1 MKEDDKIFDSG
12 LYGTFP
18 NANIAPVSG
27 ATQTRA
33 VVNGLYY
40 DLPFS
45 HTQWGLVS
53 AAVDANAPWWD
64 QGSIATTWYNGL
76 IDGDSPRPGEVDNNT
91 NKIRIVYQY
100 IDIAGVFQGPFYKDP
115 DSAGTGNGPQTFA
128 KFPYEVN
135 LTNALESSFNIPAPL
150 NDTSLVDSN
159 GRGGLYSLSAANNS
173 MALLSASSFDT
184 FSDDPVVGL
193 LFNNLP
199 AASGAHVNTH
209 HLEDPETGG
218 GVAGVNKYAAATIR
232 FAGNYFNGAEDGKHR
247 KIALVTKKGNTV
259 TYTINKH
266 ESAHGRHTFTATGS
280 GGSDF
285 SDSKNNLGS
294 NGESGAVGPDLRRL
308 KALGYR

>member
-18 NANIAPVSG
+18 NANIAPVEG
-27 ATQTRA
+27 ATQTRGLRE
-33 VVNGLYY
+33 GLYY
-40 DLPFS
+40 DFPFL
-45 HTQWGLVS
+45 HTQWGNVS
-53 AAVDANAPWWD
+53 AAVEANVPWWD
-64 QGSIATTWYNGL
+64 QQTVAVTWYNSL
-76 IDGDSPRPGEVDNNT
+76 IDGDLPRPGEDNNQQ
-91 NKIRIVYQY
+91 NKIRVIYQY
-100 IDIAGVFQGPFYKDP
+100 IDIPGVFQGPFHVDP
-115 DSAGTGNGPQTFA
+115 SSGGVGNASQTFA
-128 KFPYEVN
+128 KYIFNVN
-135 LTNALESSFNIPAPL
+135 LTNPLESSFNIPAPL

-173 MALLSASSFDT
+173 MALLSASSFET

-209 HLEDPETGG
+209 HLEDPQTGG

-232 FAGNYFNGAEDGKHR
+232 FSGNYFNGAEDDKHR
-247 KIALVTKKGNTV
+247 KIALVTRKGNTI

>member
-1 MKEDDKIFDSG
+1 MTEDDKIFDSG

-18 NANIAPVSG
+18 NANIDGINDP
-27 ATQTRA
+27 TQTRA
-33 VVNGLYY
+33 VVGGLYY
-40 DLPFS
+40 DMPYLRS
-45 HTQWGLVS
+45 KWINIS
-53 AAVDANAPWWD
+53 ASVVDNVPWWD
-64 QGSIATTWYNGL
+64 EGSTATTWYNGL
-76 IDGDSPRPGEVDNNT
+76 IDGDGTAEFTSDKR
-91 NKIRIVYQY
+91 IRIAYEFVDLGFFEG
-100 IDIAGVFQGPFYKDP
+100 IFYKNP
-115 DSAGTGNGPQTFA
+115 NGASTSKSNFA

-150 NDTSLVDSN
+150 NNTSLVDSN

-218 GVAGVNKYAAATIR
+218 GVAGVDKYAAATIR
-232 FAGNYFNGAEDGKHR
+232 FSGDYFNGAEDGKHR
-247 KIALVTKKGNTV
+247 KIALVTRKGNTI